1 MNTSVT
7 TSGPVSRTADQRRLA
22 IVGGGQMGRALA
34 GGMLAQGVI
43 STSHLCVV
51 EPTSDG
57 RAWWSEHLKNVAVV
71 ETLEQGIQSADAA
84 LLAVKP
90 GVIPKVA
97 QQKSGFWAGKLVV
110 SIAAGVNLTKLAGW
124 IGHKRLIRVMP
135 NTPSLVGE
143 GASAYCCASDVTAT
157 DESWIETVLSSVGMA
172 VRVEET
178 QMDAVTGLSG
188 SGPAYVCL
196 MIEALADGGV
206 LAGLPRALAQK
217 LATQTVLGTAAMV
230 AQTGRHPGE
239 LKDAVASPGGTT
251 IAGLRV
257 LEQNG
262 VRGALINAVAAA
274 ANRSRELDLA

>member
-1 MNTSVT
+1 MKTLLAT
-7 TSGPVSRTADQRRLA
+7 TNASTQRRLA

-43 STSHLCVV
+43 SAGELCVV
-51 EPTSDG
+51 EPSSDG
-57 RAWWSEHLKNVAVV
+57 RAWWSEHQKDVAVV
-71 ETLEQGIQSADAA
+71 ESLDQAIESADAV

-90 GVIPKVA
+90 GVISKVA
-97 QQKSGFWAGKLVV
+97 QQKAGFWAEKLVV
-110 SIAAGVNLTKLAGW
+110 SIAAGINLTKLAGW

-143 GASAYCCASDVTAT
+143 GASAFCCAADVTAD
-157 DESWIETVLSSVGMA
+157 DEAWIETVLQSVGMA
-172 VRVEET
+172 VRVDET

-196 MIEALADGGV
+196 VIEALADGGV

-251 IAGLRV
+251 IAALRV
-257 LEQNG
+257 LEQNR
-262 VRGALINAVAAA
+262 VRGAFIDAVAAS
-274 ANRSRELDLA
+274 ANRSRELDRD

>member
-1 MNTSVT
+1 MKTLVAT
-7 TSGPVSRTADQRRLA
+7 DGAGTRRRLT
-22 IVGGGQMGRALA
+22 IVGGGQMGRALT

-43 STSHLCVV
+43 SAGELCVV
-51 EPTSDG
+51 EPSSDG
-57 RAWWSEHLKNVAVV
+57 RAWWSEHQKDVAVV
-71 ETLEQGIQSADAA
+71 NSLDQAIESADAV

-90 GVIPKVA
+90 AVISQVA
-97 QQKSGFWAGKLVV
+97 QQKADFWSGKLVV
-110 SIAAGVNLTKLAGW
+110 SIAAGINLTKLAGW

-143 GASAYCCASDVTAT
+143 GASAFCCAAEATAD
-157 DESWIETVLSSVGMA
+157 DEGWIQTVLQSVGMA
-172 VRVEET
+172 VRVDET

-196 MIEALADGGV
+196 VIEALADGGV

-251 IAGLRV
+251 IAALRV

-262 VRGALINAVAAA
+262 IRGAFIDAVAAA
-274 ANRSRELDLA
+274 ADRSRELDRA